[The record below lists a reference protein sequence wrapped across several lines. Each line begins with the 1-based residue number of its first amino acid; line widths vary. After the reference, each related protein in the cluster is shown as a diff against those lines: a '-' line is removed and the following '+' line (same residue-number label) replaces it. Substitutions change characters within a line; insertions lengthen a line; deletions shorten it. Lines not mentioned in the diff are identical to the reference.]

1 MRQKFSWKIY
11 RVLDQN
17 SRASVRVVR
26 RDQILRIKKYKKVS
40 RNFSS
45 KCFGRWIKSSVISN
59 MLFLSFHIF
68 MRFEVIEKRW
78 FNICHWSRSLSW
90 ISGDREIEF
99 WNDEGEEISH
109 KTKVV
114 SVGNE
119 KYFKEKNFL
128 LLTRLHSDNS
138 FALLWK
144 YSCLKLR

>member
-26 RDQILRIKKYKKVS
+26 RDQISRIKKYKKMS

-45 KCFGRWIKSSVISN
+45 KRFGRWIKSSVISN

-78 FNICHWSRSLSW
+78 FSTSVTDHREAWVRGKLEMDQWRPRDRILGRWRRGDISQNKSRICRK
-90 ISGDREIEF
+90 R
-99 WNDEGEEISH
+99 
-109 KTKVV
+109 KV
-114 SVGNE
+114 
-119 KYFKEKNFL
+119 F
-128 LLTRLHSDNS
+128 
-138 FALLWK
+138 
-144 YSCLKLR
+144 